1 MGNDRVVV
9 GGMCGSADLF
19 RQRFGFFAV
28 LVGGGDEA
36 YRGMAGRELR
46 AQAADTAGADDGKA
60 YAFAFDD
67 VLPRRPAA
75 APPLR

>member
-1 MGNDRVVV
+1 
-9 GGMCGSADLF
+9 
-19 RQRFGFFAV
+19 
-28 LVGGGDEA
+28 
-36 YRGMAGRELR
+36 MAGRELR

-67 VLPRRPAA
+67 VLPRRLAA